1 MPTFDLVGEPRQ
13 FEGQRGRFLIFPGDG
28 AQFDKTIRI
37 TLEISEVGDGN
48 VIAPGQAGRRTVAFP
63 PGQQRVIL
71 YVDTVDD
78 KAHDGDTRL
87 RAVMIPGSDY
97 GVSKYGYHEAEIA
110 VIDDDI
116 PVINVEAGP
125 NINEGGTARFNLRAS
140 PTPIVPLTVN
150 VDVAASGGDFA
161 ASGAT
166 GRKTVSI
173 GTNGR
178 GTLEVATESD
188 AIDEDDGIITA
199 TLQTGDYQVGA
210 KRSARVAVSD
220 GGTPT
225 PSVSISGPGSI
236 AEGETITFTLTAS
249 PAPVTPVDVSVT
261 LTESGSFAANNE
273 IRNRTVNI
281 GTGGTATFT
290 VATENDRTAEADG
303 AITASLAKASGY
315 LLGSPATAAVTVR
328 DTTPAVNI
336 AAGPAIFEGGE
347 ASFTLTVTPRL
358 TSSLEVNVRVSD
370 SGEFVDS
377 GDTGDRFFTIPASG
391 THTFTVSTFDD
402 STLETNG
409 AITATVR
416 SGTGYGP
423 GTAATASV
431 RVTDSTPRVSIAGGA
446 AVIEGDDAVFTLTA
460 APAPPPPS
468 LLTVYVEVSDSGSF
482 ANVGETGRRSVD
494 IDDTGTG
501 TLRVPT
507 EDDDVDENQEQ
518 GTITAR
524 IVADSAPAYYGI
536 RAPVAATVH
545 VNDNDV
551 ASKPLPKVSIGDAQP
566 IQENADFRKRDFL
579 EFPVT
584 LDVTGAFV
592 VTVYFEVRAT
602 TETDTTAPA
611 TDGKDFKFNR
621 AVYSQTVSFT
631 STTGQTEKMIRFEVL
646 DDDEYEEKP
655 ETFEVVI
662 TRVVGAEIADG
673 RATGTILPDPADAPR
688 NMPVVAI
695 EGPSGPLTEG
705 DRAVFTIK
713 ADPAPRHDI
722 EVTLTV
728 RDDGASD
735 FLEAADEGT
744 RTITIYG
751 LDEFEFEAYK
761 GVSARNIRIR
771 TVDDL
776 DREANGNI
784 AVTVEPDPDRDA
796 DGVYD
801 VDSQSYEAVVQV
813 EDNERAKPVIS
824 IAGGPKVTEGGAAT
838 FTLTADPAP
847 QKDLVVTVFVQDDGG
862 DFIADEN
869 EVSRTVTIDAVS
881 DGAFSRRR
889 QATASFTV
897 ETVDDAIFES
907 DANIRAVIELDS
919 GDDYDV
925 SQDTYE
931 AVVEIEDNERGTPL
945 VTIEAGAAVTEG
957 GAASFTL
964 NAVPAPE
971 QDLDVLVTISSAA
984 GGLFLADG
992 DIGDRTITIPGVSEA
1007 DFAKRRDTSMSF
1019 TVDTVDDAQIED
1031 SGGVQV
1037 YINSADSYDTNE
1049 NYDATVPVQDND
1061 TPTISVSAPTGQILE
1076 GQPLVFTLNIDPVS
1090 SSELVVDVDITA
1102 PNNDYVD
1109 TSGTRG
1115 TGLRALTIPANAA
1128 TATVQV
1134 DTVDDDAV
1142 EGSAGT
1148 VTVTVQEGGGY
1159 QPAIAPGNSAT
1170 ASVIDNDDILTVSI
1184 HDTEAREGEKLRFR
1198 VTLSKPTTGWVQVHV
1213 STHVTNTRNY
1223 EGKATSRDYNSAY
1236 SALHFNPG
1244 EVEKTFEVR
1253 TIDDSIDDPDEF
1265 LLAEI
1270 GYAGEHS
1277 QRIGGTR
1284 TRLTVARKTARGT
1297 IRNSDPLPA
1306 AWLARFGRAV
1316 AEQAIDGITDR
1327 LADRRETMDDP
1338 DAMEPGQRST
1348 FSGFG
1353 AGNAGPGGLGGPGGP
1368 GVLGI
1373 PGAGGSMP
1381 GFATNQAPG
1390 GSAFAHPQSGG
1401 LGYGARNGG
1410 GLNPGLPYSDHAE
1423 NRNRDIR
1430 FSHTGRRDDFGGS
1443 LAFWGRA
1450 MQSRFEGRDDG
1461 LSLDGETNSA
1471 LVGADYARGR
1481 WLAGIALTRSEGIGG
1496 FRADASNAGSA
1507 GNEGN
1512 NGGEMS
1518 ATLTAAIPYASY
1530 QFSES
1535 FDVWGAVGQ
1544 GLGEATLRPSKDEL
1558 YQLDTR
1564 WSMAAAGL
1572 RGEMLRFDSG
1582 AELAI
1587 VSDALW
1593 TRTTSDQTRGV
1604 AAAEAET
1611 SRLRLGL
1618 EGSYPIRFAGGGE
1631 IVPRLEA
1638 GVRHDGGD
1646 AETGFGVEIGGGLAW
1661 REPRLG
1667 LQVDVEGRRL
1677 VTHEQAAFADQ
1688 GFSASIGFDPR
1699 PASDYGLSLNLRQDF
1714 GARSSGGLNALFN
1727 QPRLLPGGGFDSDQ
1741 ARWSAEAA
1749 YGLPAFGGRFVGS
1762 PHLGYGATAFG
1773 RDVSVGWR
1781 LAPAEDGPDLSLGIL
1796 LLRRQAV
1803 AAPTEHGYGF
1813 EFTARW

>member
-1 MPTFDLVGEPRQ
+1 M
-13 FEGQRGRFLIFPGDG
+13 
-28 AQFDKTIRI
+28 
-37 TLEISEVGDGN
+37 GDGN

-161 ASGAT
+161 ASGTT

-178 GTLEVATESD
+178 GTLDVATESD

-199 TLQTGDYQVGA
+199 TLQTGDTYQVGA

-249 PAPVTPVDVSVT
+249 PAPVTPVDVSVN

-370 SGEFVDS
+370 SGEFVNS
-377 GDTGDRFFTIPASG
+377 FDTGDQTFTIPASG
-391 THTFTVSTFDD
+391 THTFTVRTDDD
-402 STLETNG
+402 SILETDG
-409 AITATVR
+409 TITAEVR

-431 RVTDSTPRVSIAGGA
+431 SVNDSTPRFSIAGGA
-446 AVIEGDDAVFTLTA
+446 AVVEGDDAVFTLTA
-460 APAPPPPS
+460 APPPTS
-468 LLTVYVEVSDSGSF
+468 SLTVFVEVSDSGSF
-482 ANVGETGRRSVD
+482 ANLGETGRRSVD
-494 IDDTGTG
+494 IDTNGTG
-501 TLRVPT
+501 TLRVTT
-507 EDDDVDENQEQ
+507 EDDEVDEDREQ

-524 IVADSAPAYYGI
+524 IAADSAPAYYGI
-536 RAPVAATVH
+536 RAPDTATVR
-545 VNDNDV
+545 VNDND
-551 ASKPLPKVSIGDAQP
+551 AAPQPWPAVSISDAQ
-566 IQENADFRKRDFL
+566 IQEDANHRRDDYL
-579 EFPVT
+579 EFTVT
-584 LDVTGAFV
+584 LDRVSANPTSV
-592 VTVYFEVRAT
+592 DFEVRAT

-611 TDGKDFKFNR
+611 TLGVDYKAPR
-621 AVYSQTVSFT
+621 SQSLYFR
-631 STTGQTEKMIRFEVL
+631 SGTTERTIRIEVL

-662 TRVVGAEIADG
+662 TAVERGEIADG
-673 RATGTILPDPADAPR
+673 KATGTILPDPADAPR
-688 NMPVVAI
+688 DMPVVSI
-695 EGPSGPLTEG
+695 EGPSDALTEG
-705 DRAVFTIK
+705 DRAIFTVK
-713 ADPAPRHDI
+713 AEPAPRQDI

-728 RDDGASD
+728 RDDGASN

-744 RTITIYG
+744 RTITIDG
-751 LDEFEFEAYK
+751 LDQYAFAAFK
-761 GVSARNIRIR
+761 GVSSTEIRIR

-796 DGVYD
+796 DGAYD
-801 VDSQSYEAVVQV
+801 VASQSYEAVVQV

-824 IAGGPKVTEGGAAT
+824 IAGGPKVTEGGLAT

-889 QATASFTV
+889 QATAGFTV

-907 DANIRAVIELDS
+907 DANIRALVELDS

-1007 DFAKRRDTSMSF
+1007 DFAKRRDISTSF

-1049 NYDATVPVQDND
+1049 NYEATVPVQDND

-1076 GQPLVFTLNIDPVS
+1076 GQPLVFTLNIDPIS
-1090 SSELVVDVDITA
+1090 SSELVVDVDVTA

-1109 TSGTRG
+1109 TSGTQG

-1134 DTVDDDAV
+1134 DTVDDDTV

-1148 VTVTVQEGGGY
+1148 VSVTVQAGGGY

-1223 EGKATSRDYNSAY
+1223 EGKATSRDYHSAY

-1253 TIDDSIDDPDEF
+1253 TIDDSIDDPDESLF
-1265 LLAEI
+1265 AEI

-1316 AEQAIDGITDR
+1316 AEQAIDGIADR
-1327 LADRRETMDDP
+1327 LADRREAMDNP
-1338 DAMEPGQRST
+1338 DAAEAHWRST
-1348 FSGFG
+1348 FSGF
-1353 AGNAGPGGLGGPGGP
+1353 APSNAGPSAPD
-1368 GVLGI
+1368 
-1373 PGAGGSMP
+1373 GSKLAQLQLSTP
-1381 GFATNQAPG
+1381 R
-1390 GSAFAHPQSGG
+1390 
-1401 LGYGARNGG
+1401 YGDRNGDR
-1410 GLNPGLPYSDHAE
+1410 LNAGMPYSHNSG

-1430 FSHTGRRDDFGGS
+1430 FSYTGRESDSGGS
-1443 LAFWGRA
+1443 FAFWGRA
-1450 MQSRFEGRDDG
+1450 MQSRFDGQDDG

-1471 LVGADYARGR
+1471 LVGADYAHGR
-1481 WLAGIALTRSEGIGG
+1481 WLAGIALTRSEGT
-1496 FRADASNAGSA
+1496 GSFLA
-1507 GNEGN
+1507 APMLED
-1512 NGGEMS
+1512 GEIS

-1530 QFSES
+1530 RFSER
-1535 FDVWGAVGQ
+1535 FDVWGAYGH
-1544 GLGEATLRPSKDEL
+1544 GIGEATLQPSKDET
-1558 YQLDTR
+1558 YQMDTR

-1572 RGEMLRFDSG
+1572 RGKMLRFDSG
-1582 AELAI
+1582 AEVAL

-1593 TRTTSDQTRGV
+1593 TRTTSDRTRGL
-1604 AAAEAET
+1604 AAAEGET
-1611 SRLRLGL
+1611 SRLRFGV
-1618 EGSYPIRFAGGGE
+1618 EGSYPIRFTGGGE
-1631 IVPRLEA
+1631 IVPRLET

-1646 AETGFGVEIGGGLAW
+1646 AETGFGVEIGGGIAW

-1667 LQVDVEGRRL
+1667 LQLDIEGRRL
-1677 VTHEQAAFADQ
+1677 ITHEEGAFADQ
-1688 GFSASIGFDPR
+1688 GFSASISFDPK
-1699 PASDYGLSLNLRQDF
+1699 PASAYGLSLNLRQDI
-1714 GARSSGGLNALFN
+1714 GGRSSGGLDTLFK
-1727 QPRLLPGGGFDSDQ
+1727 QARSTPGGGVDMDQ
-1741 ARWSAEAA
+1741 TRSSAEVA
-1749 YGLPAFGGRFVGS
+1749 YGLPAFAGRFVGS
-1762 PHLGYGATAFG
+1762 PHMGYGKTAFSH
-1773 RDVSVGWR
+1773 DVSVGWR
-1781 LAPAEDGPDLSLGIL
+1781 LAPTEDGPDVSLGIQ
-1796 LLRRQAV
+1796 LLRRQA
-1803 AAPTEHGYGF
+1803 AATPTEHGYGF